1 MHCSCTLHIS
11 VCHEYPLEGH
21 TPIAQHAL
29 SRSALGDLVRMHVGT
44 HAREHVEQKER
55 RAENKVDDESAEPG
69 RQRGGEDVPMSQ
81 HGVPNRL
88 EGALD
93 RLEPNILLLVGLHP
107 LETETSAVAPR
118 VF

>member
-1 MHCSCTLHIS
+1 
-11 VCHEYPLEGH
+11 
-21 TPIAQHAL
+21 
-29 SRSALGDLVRMHVGT
+29 
-44 HAREHVEQKER
+44 
-55 RAENKVDDESAEPG
+55 
-69 RQRGGEDVPMSQ
+69 MSQ